1 MTRRS
6 LGELGRMLAILLPGG
21 IAAAIV
27 ARVLALYWRR
37 DWPATAIVVAI
48 AGTLG
53 LGLLQLIAQQLRIR
67 RLERELLALPAT
79 PREATLDAASPQL
92 SALLRA
98 RLEHAPG
105 SPLTDSIAPFL
116 SGLLVMLGLLGTLLG
131 LFQTVHGAGQALTA
145 STDVDALRD
154 ALRAPIDGLTRS
166 FGCSAAGIS
175 ASAMLGLAIALVRR
189 REARLLRAVHAYA
202 AGPLRGLSHDVRQT
216 RVLEQLASQGSSLPA
231 AVSAIERVADK
242 FGELSGQLLAQQ
254 QTALTVQRRSLHE
267 LLTSVHD
274 EFAKAAIGTG
284 QAMHAHVAPLLEQLA
299 ARSGDALAAQSTAL
313 ADVAREVTQE
323 IERDAKQR
331 RDETARTLEA
341 MRARF
346 DVAESA
352 RTAGHARELE
362 ALTDLHARTLTDSER
377 RWQDLVARFDLQL
390 EAARASD
397 AERLRSLDAH
407 ALAARERDRDHD
419 ERAQSAAAQ
428 LSAAGG
434 AIEHLPQLL
443 QTAVEQSVGASQH
456 VLTQLVELTE
466 QRMGRVS
473 QLLSDELEQRNARAG
488 ELDQRAGH
496 ALERVDRS
504 AQLFDGAIAQQSRGL
519 EALLARV
526 GALLPEL
533 IEAAQSGAV
542 ETLARLRELG
552 EQQAT
557 HLTQLESKLGDERQI
572 HARGLAD
579 QLTNHADELEL
590 RLGKT
595 SDAVHEASAIWQAS
609 SAEMQAIVQL
619 FASSVERQREASE
632 AWLESLGDIESA
644 VERAGRHAASDAL
657 SDQLASTQELFAR
670 QLQFQ
675 RELLEQLRAL
685 RGGTGARFSNG
696 ELDVSAR
703 E

>member
-6 LGELGRMLAILLPGG
+6 IGELGRMLAILLPGG

-27 ARVLALYWRR
+27 ARVLALYWSR

-48 AGTLG
+48 AGALG
-53 LGLLQLIAQQLRIR
+53 VGLLELIARQLRIR
-67 RLERELLALPAT
+67 RLDRELRALPAT

-92 SALLRA
+92 SAMLRA

-105 SPLTDSIAPFL
+105 PPLTDGIAPFL

-131 LFQTVHGAGQALTA
+131 LFQTVHGAGEALTA
-145 STDVDALRD
+145 SADVEALRH

-189 REARLLRAVHAYA
+189 REARVLRAVHAYA
-202 AGPLRGLSHDVRQT
+202 TGPLRALSHDVRQT

-267 LLTSVHD
+267 LLVGVRA
-274 EFAKAAIGTG
+274 EF
-284 QAMHAHVAPLLEQLA
+284 
-299 ARSGDALAAQSTAL
+299 
-313 ADVAREVTQE
+313 
-323 IERDAKQR
+323 
-331 RDETARTLEA
+331 
-341 MRARF
+341 
-346 DVAESA
+346 
-352 RTAGHARELE
+352 
-362 ALTDLHARTLTDSER
+362 
-377 RWQDLVARFDLQL
+377 
-390 EAARASD
+390 
-397 AERLRSLDAH
+397 
-407 ALAARERDRDHD
+407 AREREREQVDRLEGVRTQVGAELARLSAELTAELERRSQRERDHD
-419 ERAQSAAAQ
+419 ERAQSAAVQ
-428 LSAAGG
+428 LAAAGG
-434 AIEHLPQLL
+434 AIERLPQLV
-443 QTAVEQSVGASQH
+443 QAAVERSVVAAQQ

-466 QRMGRVS
+466 QRIGGVS
-473 QLLSDELEQRNARAG
+473 QLLSDELAQRATRAG
-488 ELDQRAGH
+488 ELDERAVL

-519 EALLARV
+519 EALLERI

-533 IEAAQSGAV
+533 TEAAQSGAAD
-542 ETLARLRELG
+542 TLARLRELG
-552 EQQAT
+552 EQSAT
-557 HLTQLESKLGDERQI
+557 RLTQLESKLADGRHT
-572 HARGLAD
+572 HARELAD
-579 QLTNHADELEL
+579 QLTSHADELEL

-632 AWLESLGDIESA
+632 AWLESLGDIEAA

-685 RGGTGARFSNG
+685 RGGTGARFANG